1 MSNSILSIIELSL
14 LIHNITFIII
24 FIILLVLILIFKNKF
39 NSKLLLE
46 NQYLEFVWTAI
57 PIIIIIFFIKKSIYV
72 LYLNNEIKLSNLTI
86 KIFGNQW
93 FWNYEL
99 LNNKNSINSYIINF
113 SCFNLNYLETDNS
126 IFLPRNFQVLLI
138 ISSLDV
144 IHSWTLPSINLK
156 LDALPSQLNSSV
168 IKINK
173 MGILYGQCSEV
184 CGVNHSFMPIKL
196 ESIKI
201 KNFINLIK

>member
-1 MSNSILSIIELSL
+1 
-14 LIHNITFIII
+14 
-24 FIILLVLILIFKNKF
+24 
-39 NSKLLLE
+39 
-46 NQYLEFVWTAI
+46 
-57 PIIIIIFFIKKSIYV
+57 
-72 LYLNNEIKLSNLTI
+72 
-86 KIFGNQW
+86 
-93 FWNYEL
+93 
-99 LNNKNSINSYIINF
+99 
-113 SCFNLNYLETDNS
+113 
-126 IFLPRNFQVLLI
+126 
-138 ISSLDV
+138 
-144 IHSWTLPSINLK
+144 